1 MALRNHLTA
10 QTSPLPVQSTHG
22 QSLRYLT
29 VVVAVVIVVVAGGG
43 CDGSGG
49 GSV

>member
-22 QSLRYLT
+22 QSLPYLT
-29 VVVAVVIVVVAGGG
+29 VVVAIVVVAVVVV
-43 CDGSGG
+43 G
-49 GSV
+49 GSSV